1 MTDASASKEKSNE
14 PINLTVHGQDGS
26 VIHFK
31 IKRTTPLKKL
41 MTAYC
46 DRLGLTLSNVRFT
59 CDGEHVQQ
67 EDTPESPP
75 YKGPFRIVSR
85 GEKTL
90 GVEHKT
96 REEVM
101 SVDRLRTAVPDTP
114 GAEPCGPM
122 PLRLPDPISLAVIY
136 FLFLHVRYHQLQ
148 LPHQPFSSTK
158 R

>member
-1 MTDASASKEKSNE
+1 MADASASKEKSNE

-67 EDTPESPP
+67 EDTPESLDLNDHDT
-75 YKGPFRIVSR
+75 I
-85 GEKTL
+85 
-90 GVEHKT
+90 
-96 REEVM
+96 EVFQTQTGG
-101 SVDRLRTAVPDTP
+101 L
-114 GAEPCGPM
+114 
-122 PLRLPDPISLAVIY
+122 
-136 FLFLHVRYHQLQ
+136 
-148 LPHQPFSSTK
+148 
-158 R
+158 